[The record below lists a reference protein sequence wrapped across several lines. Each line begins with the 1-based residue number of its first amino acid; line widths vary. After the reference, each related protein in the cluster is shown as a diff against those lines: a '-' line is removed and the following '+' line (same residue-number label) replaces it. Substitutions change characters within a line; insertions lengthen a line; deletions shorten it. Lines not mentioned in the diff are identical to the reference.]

1 MQRALCQ
8 SCSHRCKHCNS
19 FNTALPP
26 ARQAPCARAM
36 TAPFHRQKK
45 LRRREVEVAS
55 PKVPRFINELNVDP
69 ASGFGVPPPKPHA
82 RVVGGKA
89 GFPDCIA
96 ENRWDFDTLMGAGI
110 PGSENRR
117 SRRGEVCVGLVCIS
131 SASRTEVGV
140 ALRSLAREQ
149 FLLLSS
155 PREEAGRVSQA
166 GVGVSHRRPFP
177 GVLELVFVSCL
188 SFFPESLL
196 PSGSLQRILSHI
208 HLSFKQ

>member
-1 MQRALCQ
+1 M
-8 SCSHRCKHCNS
+8 
-19 FNTALPP
+19 
-26 ARQAPCARAM
+26 
-36 TAPFHRQKK
+36 
-45 LRRREVEVAS
+45 AS

-117 SRRGEVCVGLVCIS
+117 SRLGEVCVGLVCIS

-155 PREEAGRVSQA
+155 PGRRQ
-166 GVGVSHRRPFP
+166 GEFP
-177 GVLELVFVSCL
+177 RQGW
-188 SFFPESLL
+188 
-196 PSGSLQRILSHI
+196 G
-208 HLSFKQ
+208 